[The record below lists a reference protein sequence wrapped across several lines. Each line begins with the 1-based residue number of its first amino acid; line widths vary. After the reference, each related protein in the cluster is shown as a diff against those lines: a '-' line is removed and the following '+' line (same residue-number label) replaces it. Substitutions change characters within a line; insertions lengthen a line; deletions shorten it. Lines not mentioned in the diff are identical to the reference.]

1 MRFAHGRYRGTSMSV
16 CMIVGQDRQSRLTAG
31 TKMAITKILRMLFEE
46 KGVTYF
52 CVMGNND
59 FERDC
64 YYEMKQTGYMVLQD
78 KTLGSFVFNK
88 PTKFEIEM
96 LGEWA
101 FCENNKFDKFVL
113 PYLFDE
119 SEYLL
124 DKYVPPRAAI
134 IETNKRLALKAGYIL
149 SGVDS
154 ECWKCG
160 GAYIAVEYGRKH
172 GKTIISIFS

>member
-31 TKMAITKILRMLFEE
+31 TKMEITKILRMLFEE

-101 FCENNKFDKFVL
+101 FCENNKLIPDEAIEKATEKMIEISDYIIVGSKFSSDLVSAA
-113 PYLFDE
+113 E
-119 SEYLL
+119 TGRLL
-124 DKYVPPRAAI
+124 
-134 IETNKRLALKAGYIL
+134 
-149 SGVDS
+149 
-154 ECWKCG
+154 
-160 GAYIAVEYGRKH
+160 
-172 GKTIISIFS
+172 GKSIFRVFA